1 MTMMIIGLAFLNAQ
15 AGLLAR
21 ELVPGKPCP
30 VCGALEHPAPCQLT
44 QENQQLNREQLER
57 RRKAAD
63 DAAKAQ
69 EEKAKESESAQV
81 KLTERQKAAEEA
93 EKKLVENATNI
104 RENVPMATAA
114 DVEAMLTSVAAGTAK
129 RVEVGSGEGERTGRT
144 CGKISKVRKQSAK
157 SWKRQHLTRRR
168 RQNPPQ

>member
-1 MTMMIIGLAFLNAQ
+1 M
-15 AGLLAR
+15 AR
-21 ELVPGKPCP
+21 ELVSGKPCP

-93 EKKLVENATNI
+93 ERKLVENAKNI

-114 DVEAMLTSVAAGTAK
+114 DVEAMLTAWLPELQSASKSVQAK
-129 RVEVGSGEGERTGRT
+129 VKALDDVR
-144 CGKISKVRKQSAK
+144 KISMGRRQSAK
-157 SWKRQHLTRRR
+157 SWKRQHPPRRR
-168 RQNPPQ
+168 WQNPPQ

>member
-1 MTMMIIGLAFLNAQ
+1 MAFLNAQ

-21 ELVPGKPCP
+21 ELAPGKPCP

-44 QENQQLNREQLER
+44 QENQQLNRGELDQ

-93 EKKLVENATNI
+93 EK
-104 RENVPMATAA
+104 
-114 DVEAMLTSVAAGTAK
+114 
-129 RVEVGSGEGERTGRT
+129 
-144 CGKISKVRKQSAK
+144 
-157 SWKRQHLTRRR
+157 SW
-168 RQNPPQ
+168 